1 MEGFLGTQAPF
12 RSDLSLVLTL
22 AFAIAAA
29 VGAINGLRR
38 RISKHCPVMA
48 TGAFLN
54 WIPVLVVMIPKW
66 LGVAT
71 GTADVAAGIPTVSS
85 LGHGVLGGVT
95 QLLMTYT
102 VTRMYWLEDL
112 PPDRPIWLMRVT
124 GVLWGLTVLGGVLV
138 YLNLYVR

>member
-1 MEGFLGTQAPF
+1 V
-12 RSDLSLVLTL
+12 SDLSLVLTL
-22 AFAIAAA
+22 IFGIAAA
-29 VGAINGLRR
+29 GGAINGLRR

-66 LGVAT
+66 LGVVT
-71 GTADVAAGIPTVSS
+71 GTAEVQAGIPTIWA
-85 LGHGVLGGVT
+85 LGHGVLGGVA

-102 VTRMYWLEDL
+102 VARMYWLEEL
-112 PPDRPIWLMRVT
+112 PPRQPIWLMRVT
-124 GVLWGLTVLGGVLV
+124 GLLWGLTVLGGAQV